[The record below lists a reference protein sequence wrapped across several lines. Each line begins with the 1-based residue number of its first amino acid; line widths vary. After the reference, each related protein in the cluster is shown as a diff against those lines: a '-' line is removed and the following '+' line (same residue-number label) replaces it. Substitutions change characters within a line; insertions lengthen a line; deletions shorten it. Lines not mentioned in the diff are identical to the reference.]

1 MSVVMFYRLDVNF
14 LAIYEWIIRIM
25 FIFLDKIRRTLGE
38 GTFGKVVEVKD
49 SREYVTGFFFIEEN
63 ILNLFYVV
71 KKEGLH

>member
-1 MSVVMFYRLDVNF
+1 
-14 LAIYEWIIRIM
+14 M